1 MADYYGETNNAIN
14 YGSIYAWK
22 ALGGSFAGG
31 GAALIMTGT
40 LYGTAHYAWPRGF
53 FSGAALGAIAML
65 IVTFKCKRPS
75 VEQMQRAVEGA
86 AAVAEAKAAKRPK
99 AAVPA

>member
-1 MADYYGETNNAIN
+1 
-14 YGSIYAWK
+14 
-22 ALGGSFAGG
+22 
-31 GAALIMTGT
+31 
-40 LYGTAHYAWPRGF
+40 
-53 FSGAALGAIAML
+53 ML